1 MGFKIDKLEYCKGFK
16 DYYNHMG
23 LKIKLNG
30 HWKGFKDYQKVMKL
44 RTFTWTWGK
53 FQ

>member
-1 MGFKIDKLEYCKGFK
+1 MGFKIDKLKHCKGFK

-30 HWKGFKDYQKVMKL
+30 HWKGFKDCQKIMKL
-44 RTFTWTWGK
+44 RIFTWTWGK